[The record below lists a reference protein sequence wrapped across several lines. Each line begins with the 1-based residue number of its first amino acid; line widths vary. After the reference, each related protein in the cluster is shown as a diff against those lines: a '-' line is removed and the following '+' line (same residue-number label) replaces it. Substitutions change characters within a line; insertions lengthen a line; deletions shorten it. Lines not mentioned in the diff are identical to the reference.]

1 MIMQIGGKGAL
12 EKSCNTEAGFPACWT
27 LVTTLLDGSPSWS
40 LLVPFVLPLNTSI
53 FFFKTGKVLQL
64 FPQNPVVMRGNKHQT
79 TLAPW
84 PPKRTPPW
92 CFFLREDF

>member
-40 LLVPFVLPLNTSI
+40 VLVPFVLPLNTSI
-53 FFFKTGKVLQL
+53 IFFKQGK
-64 FPQNPVVMRGNKHQT
+64 FYS
-79 TLAPW
+79 
-84 PPKRTPPW
+84 
-92 CFFLREDF
+92 FFLKTQW